1 MSSDIDHSPDKKRS
15 IRRLNDARAVRSR
28 SALRQA
34 LLELLEVRQF
44 DQITI
49 KEITERAGVS
59 YPVFFRQFSDK
70 EELLADVATE
80 QVGALLDQ
88 AARAMNT
95 KGEAALVSLCR
106 YVEDRR
112 KLWATLLTGGAN
124 AAMRSEFSRISNE
137 ISASRPRTNPDLPS
151 DLVTELVTNAIF
163 DILTWWLR
171 QPDGYPIGNVVKL
184 IDAFVVRVHTRP
196 IKLDLE

>member
-1 MSSDIDHSPDKKRS
+1 MTSDIDHGSENKRG
-15 IRRLNDARAVRSR
+15 IRRLDDARAVRSR
-28 SALRQA
+28 TALRRA
-34 LLELLEVRQF
+34 LLDLLEVRQF

-49 KEITERAGVS
+49 KEITEHAGVS

-88 AARAMNT
+88 ASRAMNA
-95 KGEAALVSLCR
+95 KDGAALLALCQ
-106 YVEDRR
+106 YVEEHR
-112 KLWATLLTGGAN
+112 KLWVTLLTGGAN
-124 AAMRSEFSRISNE
+124 TAMRNEFSRISTAL
-137 ISASRPRTNPDLPS
+137 SATRPRTNPSLPP

-171 QPDGYPIGNVVKL
+171 QPANYPIGNIVKL
-184 IDAFVVRVHTRP
+184 MDAFVVRVHTRP
-196 IKLDLE
+196 IKLELE